1 MRRLQKSLVIPA
13 VILAA
18 CGNPEEPPLTSLPR
32 ELSLVEQQLVEADNE
47 FAFRLL
53 RATVAADPGPVN
65 HFISPLS
72 ASVALG
78 MTLNGAAN
86 ATADSMRATLGFGTL
101 GIGEINAGYRGLI
114 DLLATLDGSVTWQLA
129 NSVWYR
135 DDYVF
140 RDTFLEATRTHFDA
154 DTRPL
159 DFAAPAAGPTINQW
173 VRDRT
178 QNRIATIV
186 PEPLPPDAIMYLINA
201 IYFKGRWTTRFDPAR
216 TERAAFYAPGGAV
229 QVPMMRSGGQIPA
242 RAGIGEDGVTV
253 LELPYAREA
262 FAMTIVMPAT
272 GVSIDSLARGVTR
285 AQWQQWLG
293 LLNSDEMF
301 VSLPKFRIEYGTSLN
316 QALTSLG
323 MGIAFCE
330 SGRYDFTS
338 MDPSGQACLFDV
350 RQKTFVEVDEA
361 GTEAAAATAVGVGV
375 VSAPPSVVIE
385 RPFIFAIRE
394 RLSGTILFLGVVRDP
409 AAQN

>member
-1 MRRLQKSLVIPA
+1 MRRLQKSLLIPA
-13 VILAA
+13 LMLAA
-18 CGNPEEPPLTSLPR
+18 CTNPEEPPLTSLPR

-53 RATVAADPGPVN
+53 RATLAADPGTVN

-86 ATADSMRATLGFGTL
+86 ATADSMRAALGFGTL
-101 GIGEINAGYRGLI
+101 GMSEINAGYRSLI
-114 DLLATLDGSVTWQLA
+114 GLLATLDGSVTWQLA

-140 RDTFLEATRTHFDA
+140 RDTFLEATRTFFDA
-154 DTRPL
+154 DTRAL
-159 DFAAPAAGPTINQW
+159 DFSSASSGPAINQW

-178 QNRIATIV
+178 QNRIAGIV

-201 IYFKGRWTTRFDPAR
+201 VYFKGQWTTRFDPAR
-216 TERAAFYAPGGAV
+216 TGSAAFYAPGGAV
-229 QVPMMRSGGQIPA
+229 QVPMMRSGAQIPA
-242 RAGIGEDGVTV
+242 RAGIGEGGVTV

-262 FAMTIVMPAT
+262 FAMTIVMPAA
-272 GVSIDSLARGVTR
+272 GVAIDSVARSLTR

-293 LLNSDEMF
+293 RLDGDEMY

-330 SGRYDFTS
+330 SGRFDFTG
-338 MDPSGQACLFDV
+338 MDPSGQACIFDV
-350 RQKTFVEVDEA
+350 RQKTFVDVDEA
-361 GTEAAAATAVGVGV
+361 GTEAAAATSVDMGVT
-375 VSAPPSVVIE
+375 SAPPSVVID

-394 RLSGTILFLGVVRDP
+394 RLSGTILFLGVVRNP
-409 AAQN
+409 AAQD